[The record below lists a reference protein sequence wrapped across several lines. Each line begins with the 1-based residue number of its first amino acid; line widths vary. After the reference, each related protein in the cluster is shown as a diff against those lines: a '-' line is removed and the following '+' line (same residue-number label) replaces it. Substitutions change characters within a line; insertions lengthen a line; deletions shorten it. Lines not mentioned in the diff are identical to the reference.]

1 MLTAIGVALG
11 IAAALASSR
20 VLASLVFG
28 ITPPD
33 SLTMAVA
40 AVTLGASALIAA
52 WIPARR
58 AAAIDPI
65 RALRIE

>member
-1 MLTAIGVALG
+1 MLTAIGALG

-28 ITPPD
+28 ITPRD
-33 SLTMAVA
+33 SLTMVVA
-40 AVTLGASALIAA
+40 ALILGASALIAA